1 MTDAPDQLQQ
11 LPAAGVG
18 KTSLKVSRLSLGTGF
33 LGGLGE
39 IVSDERFAGT
49 VSAARARGVTYFDT
63 APIYGLGV
71 SEERLGKALLG
82 APRDEFVISSKVGRL
97 LSTPGTA
104 GRGAELDR
112 SYEGAWRGVPQRDLV
127 VDFSRDGALRSLEE
141 SLARL
146 HLSHLD
152 IVYIHDTF
160 EEHQYRAA
168 MDGAYPALSQLRDEG
183 VIGALGV
190 GIGRIDMLER
200 YAGDGDFDCFLVAG
214 RYTLLD
220 HAAAARLIATCS
232 RKSISIML
240 GGVFNSGILA
250 DPWRNR
256 ASFDYRP
263 ADAAIVERA
272 RQLDGICAAHGVP
285 LKAAAM
291 QFPLAEPAVASVVMG
306 ASRPD
311 EVAENVAL
319 ASLPIPGALWRDF
332 ATAGL
337 IADGAARP
345 NA

>member
-1 MTDAPDQLQQ
+1 
-11 LPAAGVG
+11 LPTAKVG
-18 KTSLKVSRLSLGTGF
+18 RTGLTVSRLALGTGF

-39 IVSDERFAGT
+39 SVTATRFAET
-49 VSAARARGVTYFDT
+49 VAAAWAAGVTYFDT

-71 SEERLGKALLG
+71 SEERLGSALSG
-82 APRDEFVISSKVGRL
+82 KPRGEYVVSSKIGRL
-97 LSTPGTA
+97 LRSPGKA
-104 GRGAELDR
+104 EEGAELDR
-112 SYEGAWRGVPQRDLV
+112 SYEGAWRGVPVRDLV
-127 VDFSRDGALRSLEE
+127 VDFSHDGALRSIEE

-146 HLSHLD
+146 RLSRLD

-160 EEHQYRAA
+160 EEHQYVAA
-168 MDGAYPALSQLRDEG
+168 MDGAYRALNRLRGEG
-183 VIGALGV
+183 TIGALGV

-200 YAGDGDFDCFLVAG
+200 YARDGDFDCFLVAG

-220 HAAAARLIATCS
+220 HAPAASLVATCR

-250 DPWRNR
+250 DPWRDR

-272 RQLDGICAAHGVP
+272 RRLHSICATHGVP
-285 LKAAAM
+285 LKAAAL

-306 ASRPD
+306 ASQPE
-311 EVAENVAL
+311 EVADNVAL
-319 ASLPIPGALWRDF
+319 ASLVIPAALWRDL

-337 IADGAARP
+337 IAEGARVPPA
-345 NA
+345 